1 MRLTRSQGLPWAVL
15 SAEIWLL
22 AALMTQ
28 WRPPQGLTFR
38 SPVMTGFLLRLRLL
52 LPRPLRL
59 PSWLPCRPWMPP
71 GLCSILSLTGWQDLL
86 IL

>member
-1 MRLTRSQGLPWAVL
+1 MRLTRSQGLPRAVL
-15 SAEIWLL
+15 SAAVSLL

-28 WRPPQGLTFR
+28 WRPPRGLMLR
-38 SPVMTGFLLRLRLL
+38 SVMLSGLLPPLRLLRRLLRLS
-52 LPRPLRL
+52 
-59 PSWLPCRPWMPP
+59 SWLPLRSWMPP